1 MKAGHLG
8 ICISAASPSCYV
20 FGSARLSFVKQI
32 MKCQGKRL
40 LFFSCFF
47 QVQYLGQNSKHLF
60 SFFFASKLLH
70 RILQSL
76 LPELI
81 RNAISESLN
90 IWTIAKWK
98 QLADL
103 KIKHKKHSDPCIYK
117 IIGVKLMILSLF

>member
-8 ICISAASPSCYV
+8 ICISAASPSWYI

-40 LFFSCFF
+40 LFSCFF

-90 IWTIAKWK
+90 I
-98 QLADL
+98 
-103 KIKHKKHSDPCIYK
+103 
-117 IIGVKLMILSLF
+117 